1 MLALGVLRL
10 IEVVLREVLAMQL
23 MRVLVHASLAW
34 IIEVAVVASDLRAIL
49 LVLLLAAQFVE
60 LLEKQLGVQASLAT
74 SLLEHV
80 ALVLRLLKAFLMLRL
95 LDSVLLESWIGLVLE
110 GRVQSLHELHLVHVH
125 VHAGWRVCSE
135 LDVALGRH

>member
-34 IIEVAVVASDLRAIL
+34 IIEVPVVASDLRAIL

-74 SLLEHV
+74 SLL
-80 ALVLRLLKAFLMLRL
+80 
-95 LDSVLLESWIGLVLE
+95 
-110 GRVQSLHELHLVHVH
+110 
-125 VHAGWRVCSE
+125 
-135 LDVALGRH
+135 

>member
-60 LLEKQLGVQASLAT
+60 LLEKQLGVQAALAT

-80 ALVLRLLKAFLMLRL
+80 ALVLRLLKAFL
-95 LDSVLLESWIGLVLE
+95 VLI
-110 GRVQSLHELHLVHVH
+110 HT
-125 VHAGWRVCSE
+125 
-135 LDVALGRH
+135 